1 MISKNF
7 TLSPQM
13 VGRRHRAPFT
23 IKSEPVARS
32 CAPARKNL
40 IPVPTISQGTP
51 HLGVPHP
58 TATTGSIGMNLP
70 RIGVSLPYIEPYADP
85 DAVVTVAKTVERLG
99 FHAVSASDRMLIPA
113 GPHWSNDAGLPEAH
127 AWDSLEVLTWAAAHT
142 RRIRVTTDIVNSI
155 FQPPVIL
162 ARRLATLD
170 RLSRGRLDVG
180 VGQGG
185 GTRLPPFYIPEEF
198 VAAGVP
204 VGRRGAGF
212 VEHIAAMRACWA
224 PDPVEFPGEHYQ
236 IPPSMVGPKPHGT
249 TIPVFIG
256 AINRRTIERAAR
268 IGDGF
273 ITTAIDWN
281 DTGTNIGWY
290 RAAGGTGTVVV
301 NVIPARHRLA
311 PGAFTAAVLH
321 DLERAMAVGA
331 DEVHIALHLLS
342 SHPEQQVELLAAL
355 ARELDLPG
363 PAEA

>member
-1 MISKNF
+1 
-7 TLSPQM
+7 
-13 VGRRHRAPFT
+13 
-23 IKSEPVARS
+23 
-32 CAPARKNL
+32 
-40 IPVPTISQGTP
+40 
-51 HLGVPHP
+51 
-58 TATTGSIGMNLP
+58 MNLP
-70 RIGVSLPYIEPYADP
+70 QIGFSLPYIEPYAGP
-85 DAVVTVAKTVERLG
+85 DAVVTVAQAVERLG

-113 GPHWSNDAGLPEAH
+113 GPHWNNDAGLPEAH

-224 PDPVEFPGEHYQ
+224 PDPVEFQGEHYR
-236 IPPSMVGPKPHGT
+236 IPMSMVGPKPYAG

-273 ITTAIDWN
+273 ITTAIDWE
-281 DTGTNIGWY
+281 DTRTNIRWY

-301 NVIPARHRLA
+301 NVIPARHRLS
-311 PGAFTAAVLH
+311 PRAFTETVLK
-321 DLERAMAVGA
+321 DLEHAASVGA
-331 DEVHIALHLLS
+331 DEMHIALHLIPSL
-342 SHPEQQVELLAAL
+342 PEQQVELLEAL
-355 ARELDLPG
+355 AAGLSLPIPG
-363 PAEA
+363 